1 MKSFE
6 GTLLQTTLPIISKLT
21 KFLLIGAGTVAKQKL
36 EVLHKN
42 NIFPTIIAQANLIKL
57 NNVTIKEIT
66 AEDCK
71 EFEVVIDATG
81 SDDVRAIVFE
91 AKKRF
96 GFLLNRVDIPQD
108 CDFYFASLAY
118 FGDLKVAV
126 STNGASPTLGQEVRS
141 FIQRVL
147 PKELETLAKETKKAR
162 SLGKIDVEK
171 TRQKSRKLLAQVYLV
186 GCGIGDVELL
196 TLKAYRIIQEVDV
209 VLVDHLISQEVLDII
224 PSTTRQIYV
233 GKQKEKLVITQSQIN
248 EILREEAQKGLRVAR
263 LKSGDPY
270 IFGRGAEEALFLAK
284 EGIRVDIIPGISS
297 AIAAPLSAGIAP
309 TARGY
314 SANLSIVTAHLR
326 DNRVNLEWI
335 DVLKMKNHT
344 TIVLMAV
351 SKAEQIVAKA
361 LEIGVDKKL
370 PAAIISNA
378 SRENQEVVITTLA
391 ELPAYAK
398 VAERP
403 AIIVF
408 GDVVN
413 LHGLLPILYGKL

>member
-1 MKSFE
+1 M
-6 GTLLQTTLPIISKLT
+6 QTTLPIICKFT
-21 KFLLIGAGTVAKQKL
+21 KFLLIGAGAVAKQKL

-42 NIFPTIIAQANLIKL
+42 DIFPTIIAKENLL
-57 NNVTIKEIT
+57 GLDNVNLKKVTL
-66 AEDCK
+66 EDC
-71 EFEVVIDATG
+71 EGFEVVIDATG
-81 SDDVRAIVFE
+81 SDDVRSIVFE
-91 AKKRF
+91 AKKKF
-96 GFLLNRVDIPQD
+96 GFLLNRVDVPQD

-126 STNGASPTLGQEVRS
+126 TTNGASPTLGQEVRS
-141 FIQRVL
+141 YIQRVL
-147 PKELETLAKETKKAR
+147 PKELEQLAKESKEAR
-162 SLGKIDVEK
+162 SLGNIDVEK
-171 TRQKSRKLLAQVYLV
+171 TREKSRKLLAQVYLV

-209 VLVDHLISQEVLDII
+209 VLVDHLISQEILDII

-233 GKQKEKLVITQSQIN
+233 GKQKGKLVVTQSQIN
-248 EILREEAQKGLRVAR
+248 EILLDETKKGLKVAR

-270 IFGRGAEEALFLAK
+270 IFGRGAEEAIFLAK
-284 EGIRVDIIPGISS
+284 DGIRVDVIPGISS
-297 AIAAPLSAGIAP
+297 AIAGPLSAGIAP

-335 DVLKMKNHT
+335 DILKMKNHT

-351 SKAEQIVAKA
+351 SKADQIVEKA
-361 LEIGVDKKL
+361 LALGVDRAL
-370 PAAIISNA
+370 ATAIISNA
-378 SRENQEVVITTLA
+378 SRDNQEVVITTLA
-391 ELPAYAK
+391 ELPVHAK
-398 VAERP
+398 VAKRP